1 MTQDAFVEHI
11 KSFTSRGVIVQRE
24 ESYQVSPIP
33 LAVVLATNR
42 LTLIKDKI
50 PPFFLGAPQRLK
62 ASLLRRWR
70 WLDTSQEAKAFARTL
85 LTADYM
91 GNLEALN
98 TEWGSECLDHLVHV
112 EPDFAMATIHRVFDG
127 LSAEELHQVREGR
140 RHLVWALEKL
150 AFRKESFD
158 GAATLLRRLAAS
170 ETEGDISNNATGQ
183 FTQLYQ
189 LYLSGTEAPL
199 RRDSSSSTRG

>member
-1 MTQDAFVEHI
+1 
-11 KSFTSRGVIVQRE
+11 
-24 ESYQVSPIP
+24 
-33 LAVVLATNR
+33 
-42 LTLIKDKI
+42 
-50 PPFFLGAPQRLK
+50 
-62 ASLLRRWR
+62 
-70 WLDTSQEAKAFARTL
+70 
-85 LTADYM
+85 
-91 GNLEALN
+91 
-98 TEWGSECLDHLVHV
+98 
-112 EPDFAMATIHRVFDG
+112 MATIHRVFDG

-189 LYLSGTEAPL
+189 LYLSGTEAPPETRFL
-199 RRDSSSSTRG
+199 VLDEGLDSSNLREREVCIEALNKMLETGHYSRSGGAEEVGSERLKDWEPSIAGEIWDFLRASLKRLTDIALSTDPFAPQAKNIIGSHIRGLIGKLPFEEIKAFGQRQWRK